1 MGSTN
6 KTQNLD
12 LSQFVGVDK
21 PSWLNDYNSDMQK
34 IDQAYGNFTGVESN
48 LRDDINKN
56 TADISTLK
64 TNVNALQVEQNT
76 QEQTITG
83 IQSSITSLSNEVGD
97 NSADI
102 AELQGEFNKIG
113 GGDWIMLGDDLGAN
127 SPSYFNYVQS
137 ILPDKKIYTSARVGA
152 GLVTTTNSFY
162 NMLTTIAATVTDK
175 NKVSNIIIIGGQND
189 YDLIGQADFENAL
202 NQISL
207 YAKTNFP
214 NAQVNVGV
222 TVKNK
227 FNDIDLIDKYN
238 SVMKDNLSYL
248 NIYEDFYFVYG
259 VTLQNGL
266 YALTIDGAKLLAN
279 AIISRVNKVNYVSH
293 YKQTIVLDNEY
304 LSTYDFLFTVK
315 QDDSLLLLSRNT
327 SVPITV
333 KKTIPV
339 GNLDLG
345 NLELLKSFEISINA
359 TLKKDDFS
367 TVIGIGKQPN
377 TLNTIFYTPVEIAA
391 GAYSLENF
399 VHTYSAS
406 YPS

>member
-152 GLVTTTNSFY
+152 GPGHQHQLFY
-162 NMLTTIAATVTDK
+162 V
-175 NKVSNIIIIGGQND
+175 
-189 YDLIGQADFENAL
+189 DL
-202 NQISL
+202 
-207 YAKTNFP
+207 
-214 NAQVNVGV
+214 
-222 TVKNK
+222 
-227 FNDIDLIDKYN
+227 
-238 SVMKDNLSYL
+238 
-248 NIYEDFYFVYG
+248 
-259 VTLQNGL
+259 
-266 YALTIDGAKLLAN
+266 
-279 AIISRVNKVNYVSH
+279 
-293 YKQTIVLDNEY
+293 
-304 LSTYDFLFTVK
+304 
-315 QDDSLLLLSRNT
+315 
-327 SVPITV
+327 
-333 KKTIPV
+333 
-339 GNLDLG
+339 
-345 NLELLKSFEISINA
+345 
-359 TLKKDDFS
+359 
-367 TVIGIGKQPN
+367 
-377 TLNTIFYTPVEIAA
+377 
-391 GAYSLENF
+391 
-399 VHTYSAS
+399 
-406 YPS
+406 